1 MMASH
6 SVVLVLV
13 HQRMILEKN
22 FRLGKSACI
31 TLAARDKGFNVDSNV
46 HLSASVITRNT
57 AETLV
62 GTIAD
67 TPKGTIAVFFV
78 LRTYFTLRIQAEIE
92 TVNTCTSGCYSGCS
106 ARGVT
111 EQ

>member
-1 MMASH
+1 MIIILGLLDHVLKKKNNLPQCLTMMASH

-46 HLSASVITRNT
+46 HLSASVITFDT
-57 AETLV
+57 AQTLV
-62 GTIAD
+62 DTIAV
-67 TPKGTIAVFFV
+67 TPKGTIAVFAV
-78 LRTYFTLRIQAEIE
+78 C
-92 TVNTCTSGCYSGCS
+92 NT
-106 ARGVT
+106 
-111 EQ
+111 

>member
-46 HLSASVITRNT
+46 HLSASLCPVDT
-57 AETLV
+57 AQTLDR
-62 GTIAD
+62 TIAV
-67 TPKGTIAVFFV
+67 TPKGTIAVFAVFS
-78 LRTYFTLRIQAEIE
+78 TYFTLRSQAEIL
-92 TVNTCTSGCYSGCS
+92 TVNTCTI
-106 ARGVT
+106 
-111 EQ
+111 